1 MMRIER
7 WPSIVALRIRT
18 LFRRAD
24 VERELEEELRDHIE
38 RQVEANV
45 ARGMDEAAARRA
57 ALLSFGGTE
66 RVREET
72 RDRIRSPMLAELLQD
87 ARYAW
92 RTARRTPAL
101 TTVAVVTV
109 GAAVGLATSTF
120 SAVNGVLLRALP
132 YAHAD
137 RLALVWSSKREGG
150 GLDPVSFTNATD
162 WRRDVTSFKSL
173 AVFSCTPRPIL
184 AARGEPARTTRMEV
198 SSDFFSVLETKPLMG
213 RLFQARDLEPGAPPA
228 IVITYSLWRERFG
241 GVASAVSSTV
251 LVDGVPTTVIGILP
265 PDFAA
270 LPAMLACHPEIYA
283 PLLSR
288 YDNTQRS
295 WSFLRT
301 IVRLTPSATTRTAQ
315 SQLDVEGERLAADF
329 PDANRGYVARIVS
342 MRDFVTAPLRGGL
355 LLIQAGAILV
365 LLIACANV
373 AALLITRASTRQRE
387 VAIRV
392 ALGASRTRLAR
403 QLATECTLLGLISA
417 AIGVML
423 SWAGSA
429 AIARVAGDALPDP
442 RGLSVDVRVLGF
454 CIAASL
460 IATLVFA
467 SAAITT
473 SIGGRWRPLAALRDG
488 GHPASVGGSD
498 LRRAMVALQLAMATL
513 VLVCAGLL
521 TRSYSRLLDVHP
533 GFDTKGVVA
542 ARVTLPDA
550 LYPRGERQVH
560 FFRQVLGRLSRQP
573 GVIAAGA
580 VSILPESPNFDRT
593 NAKVVGR
600 SYAPGQVPTPDVYRV
615 TPAYFDAMRIPI
627 DEGRSFSA
635 SDDDQHPLVAIINET
650 MARVLFP
657 GEDAIGKRI
666 WTGAGQAER
675 SIVGIAGDSRQYG
688 LDQAQ
693 TMQLYVPHADN
704 SGGDLTLVVRSTDDA
719 RAVAEAIRTAVREVD
734 PGVPVDEVLTM
745 NQVLVQSS
753 GRRRLLAQLSLGLA
767 AGAIGLAVIGLYG
780 VIAFGVAKRTPEIGL
795 RMALGATTREIVGRV
810 IGDVGRLVAVGLGL
824 GVPLSMWVARL
835 LSPLLF
841 GIAPWDPF
849 TFATASVALIVVTVL
864 AAFVPARRAANVNPT
879 IALRGG

>member
-1 MMRIER
+1 MRIER

-24 VERELEEELRDHIE
+24 VERELDDELRDHLE
-38 RQVEANV
+38 RQIESNV
-45 ARGMDEAAARRA
+45 ARGMDEAEARRV
-57 ALLSFGGTE
+57 ALVSFGGRE

-72 RDRIRSPMLAELLQD
+72 RDRIRPPILAELLQD

-109 GAAVGLATSTF
+109 GVSVGLATAAF
-120 SAVNGVLLRALP
+120 SAVNSVLLRELP
-132 YAHAD
+132 YADAD
-137 RLALVWSSKREGG
+137 RLALVWSSKHEIGR
-150 GLDPVSFTNATD
+150 LDPVSFTNAMD

-173 AVFSCTPRPIL
+173 GVFSCTPRPIL

-198 SSDFFSVLETKPLMG
+198 SIGFFSVLETRPLMG
-213 RLFQARDLEPGAPPA
+213 RLFQASDFEPGAPPA

-241 GVASAVSSTV
+241 GVVSVVSSTV
-251 LVDGVPTTVIGILP
+251 LVDGVPTTVIGVLP

-270 LPAMLACHPEIYA
+270 LPAMLACHPEIYT

-288 YDNTQRS
+288 YDNAQRS

-301 IVRLTPSATTRTAQ
+301 IVRLTPSATTRGAQ
-315 SQLDVEGERLAADF
+315 SQLDIESARLATDF

-342 MRDFVTAPLRGGL
+342 MREFVTAPLRGGL
-355 LLIQAGAILV
+355 LLMQAGAILV

-373 AALLITRASTRQRE
+373 AALLLTRASTRQRE

-403 QLATECTLLGLISA
+403 QLATECAVLGVISA
-417 AIGVML
+417 GIGAAL

-429 AIARVAGDALPDP
+429 AVARVARDAFPDP
-442 RGLSVDVRVLGF
+442 RGMSMDARVLGF
-454 CIAASL
+454 CIGASL
-460 IATLVFA
+460 IATLIFA
-467 SAAITT
+467 FAAITA
-473 SIGGRWRPLAALRDG
+473 SIGGRWRSLTALRDG
-488 GHPASVGGSD
+488 GYAASVDGSG
-498 LRRAMVALQLAMATL
+498 LRRAMVALQLAMATF

-521 TRSYSRLLDVHP
+521 SRSYGRLLDVHP
-533 GFDTKGVVA
+533 GFDANGVVT

-550 LYPRGERQVH
+550 LYPRGERQVR
-560 FFRQVLGRLSRQP
+560 FFRQVLDRLSRQP
-573 GVIAAGA
+573 GVVAAGA

-615 TPAYFDAMRIPI
+615 TPEYFDAMRIPI
-627 DEGRSFSA
+627 DAGRSFSA
-635 SDDDQHPLVAIINET
+635 SDDDQHPLVAIINQT
-650 MARVLFP
+650 MARALFP
-657 GEDAIGKRI
+657 GQDAVGKRI

-675 SIVGIAGDSRQYG
+675 TVVGIAGDSRQYG
-688 LDQAQ
+688 LDQTQ

-704 SGGDLTLVVRSTDDA
+704 SGGDLTVVVRSTDDA
-719 RAVAEAIRTAVREVD
+719 RAVADAIRTAVRETD

-745 NQVLVQSS
+745 NQVLAQSS
-753 GRRRLLAQLSLGLA
+753 ARRRLLAQLSLALA
-767 AGAIGLAVIGLYG
+767 VGAIGLAVIGLYG
-780 VIAFGVAKRTPEIGL
+780 VIAYGVAKRTPEIGL
-795 RMALGATTREIVGRV
+795 RMALGATTREIVGRI
-810 IGDVGRLVAVGLGL
+810 IGDVGWLVAVGLVLGL
-824 GVPLSMWVARL
+824 PSSMWLARL

-841 GIAPWDPF
+841 GVAAWDPV
-849 TFATASVALIVVTVL
+849 TFAAASVALILVAVL
-864 AAFVPARRAANVNPT
+864 AAVVPARRAATVNPT